1 MIDDHETCINEH
13 RIISLEK
20 ENEIKKARL
29 NHYKTEVHEI
39 NEKIDTLEEKQHEID
54 LNVTKSIDELK
65 LEIVEIHTTIKNIS
79 LIVAIIGCIITIIL
93 AIPELLVILQ

>member
-13 RIISLEK
+13 RLISLEK

-39 NEKIDTLEEKQHEID
+39 NEKINTLEEKQHEID

-65 LEIVEIHTTIKNIS
+65 LEIVGIHTTIKNIS

>member
-39 NEKIDTLEEKQHEID
+39 NEKIDTLEEKQYEID

-65 LEIVEIHTTIKNIS
+65 LEIVGIHTTIKNIS

>member
-13 RIISLEK
+13 RLISLEK

-65 LEIVEIHTTIKNIS
+65 LEIVGIHTTIKNIS

>member
-1 MIDDHETCINEH
+1 MIDNHETCINEH

-29 NHYKTEVHEI
+29 NHYKSEVHEI
-39 NEKIDTLEEKQHEID
+39 NEKIDDLEEKQYEID

-65 LEIVEIHTTIKNIS
+65 LEIVGIHTTIKNIS